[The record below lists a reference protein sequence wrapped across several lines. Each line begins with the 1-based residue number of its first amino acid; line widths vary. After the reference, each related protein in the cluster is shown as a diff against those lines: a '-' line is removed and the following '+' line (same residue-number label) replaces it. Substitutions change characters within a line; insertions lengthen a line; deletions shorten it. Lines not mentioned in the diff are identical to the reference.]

1 MLLPGAHWLL
11 VKLLLCGVCVE
22 YGMKVPLGIQRLPL
36 SPMVPWAGRGG
47 RFFSYL
53 GRSHSWISLS
63 SECNAASQV
72 FRDSMWVR
80 GREQRRGSVPVP
92 ITVAVVVAVPVA
104 VLPTFT
110 PSLILSVL

>member
-1 MLLPGAHWLL
+1 MLLVGAHWLL

-72 FRDSMWVR
+72 FRGWSMQF
-80 GREQRRGSVPVP
+80 GGSAALQRRADQLLGLRPHKVERTSDGPE
-92 ITVAVVVAVPVA
+92 TRR
-104 VLPTFT
+104 L
-110 PSLILSVL
+110 